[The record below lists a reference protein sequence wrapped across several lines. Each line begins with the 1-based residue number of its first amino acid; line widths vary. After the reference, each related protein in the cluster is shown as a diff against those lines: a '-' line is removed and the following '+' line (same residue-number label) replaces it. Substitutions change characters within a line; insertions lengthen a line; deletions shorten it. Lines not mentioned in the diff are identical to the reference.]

1 MALSRSLKMLIIAVL
16 TATSVTLVIVS
27 GVFRHKP
34 VTLRGAIIRR
44 DADPRREIPIADARI
59 VVTNPVSSSSGKS
72 DLSDFFGLSGK
83 QSTLGETR
91 SDASGF
97 FSITLPKD
105 VRRGRAISFQ
115 LMHNDYQETAINDY
129 VGDKTY
135 ILRMQPSRAE
145 EQSRHQ
151 GPESTLSH
159 VLVRYSAKATTL
171 ANIGSAARTFEVVN
185 KANQP
190 CDASGPCSP
199 DHRWKAAIGSLS
211 LDAGEGNEFRNARA
225 SCIAGPC
232 PFTSLDESG
241 LTRGGRNISV
251 SARNWSDTTVFLI
264 EAEVVHPMV
273 ADTARDSHPVIL
285 GRTMSFTIPAA
296 AQGVSIQAELDG
308 ETIVFP
314 LGPALILSWAEC
326 SAKVDNEKA
335 EVYRCVLKPGYRFH

>member
-1 MALSRSLKMLIIAVL
+1 MTPGRRTKVVMIAIL
-16 TATSVTLVIVS
+16 TAASVILVIVS

-34 VTLRGAIIRR
+34 VTLKGAVIRR
-44 DADPRREIPIADARI
+44 DADPHREIPIADAHI
-59 VVTNPVSSSSGKS
+59 VVTNPLPGTTGKS
-72 DLSDFFGLSGK
+72 DLSDLLGLTGK
-83 QSTLGETR
+83 QSVLGETR

-97 FSITLPKD
+97 FTITLPRD
-105 VRRGRAISFQ
+105 VRRGRAISFE
-115 LMHNDYQETAINDY
+115 LMHNDYPETAINDY

-145 EQSRHQ
+145 AQNRHQ
-151 GPESTLSH
+151 GPESTLGH

-171 ANIGSAARTFEVVN
+171 VNIGSAARTFEVAN

-190 CDASGPCSP
+190 CDTTGPCSP

-232 PFTSLDESG
+232 PFTSLEENG
-241 LTRGGRNISV
+241 FTRGGRTISV
-251 SARNWSDTTVFLI
+251 TARNWSDTTVFLI

-273 ADTARDSHPVIL
+273 ADTAHDSHPVIL

-314 LGPALILSWAEC
+314 LGPALILSWADC

-335 EVYRCVLKPGYRFH
+335 EVYRCVLKPGYRFQ

>member
-1 MALSRSLKMLIIAVL
+1 MTPSRRIKVLIIAIL
-16 TATSVTLVIVS
+16 TAAGVILVIVS

-34 VTLRGAIIRR
+34 VTLRGAVIRR
-44 DADPRREIPIADARI
+44 DADPHREIPIAYARI
-59 VVTNPVSSSSGKS
+59 LVTNRVPTTSGKS
-72 DLSDFFGLSGK
+72 DLSEFFGLIPRESM
-83 QSTLGETR
+83 LGETR

-97 FSITLPKD
+97 FTITLPKD
-105 VRRGRAISFQ
+105 VRRGRAITFE
-115 LMHNDYQETAINDY
+115 LMHDDYSDTGINDY

-145 EQSRHQ
+145 AQSRHQ
-151 GPESTLSH
+151 GPESTLAH

-185 KANQP
+185 KSNQP
-190 CDASGPCSP
+190 CDAAGPCSP
-199 DHRWKAAIGSLS
+199 DHRWKAATGSLS

-232 PFTSLDESG
+232 PFTSLDESN
-241 LTRGGRNISV
+241 LTRGGRTISV
-251 SARNWSDTTVFLI
+251 TARNWSDTTVFLI

-273 ADTARDSHPVIL
+273 ADTAHDSHPVIL

-314 LGPALILSWAEC
+314 LGPALILSWADC
-326 SAKVDNEKA
+326 SAKADNEKA
-335 EVYRCVLKPGYRFH
+335 EVYRCVLKPGYRFN